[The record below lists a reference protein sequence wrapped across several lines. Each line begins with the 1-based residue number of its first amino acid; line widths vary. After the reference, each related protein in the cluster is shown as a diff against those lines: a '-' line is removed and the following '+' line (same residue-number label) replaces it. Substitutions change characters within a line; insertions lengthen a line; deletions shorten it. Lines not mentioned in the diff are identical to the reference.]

1 MRKLNI
7 LAVSLSAALILAG
20 CDGEESTTENIAVEV
35 PFALNDIPMPNDGY
49 GYDDDG
55 SISLPDE
62 PSSPQSYSTNEE
74 YEAYYQSFETSY
86 AAVDGWG
93 LCVEPIEIPLDSV
106 NSGQVPAID
115 SSSLEGNVLLLDSSG
130 NEIDGTKLTSD
141 GRQLTIQCG
150 AALQPGT
157 PYYLA
162 VTNGVKTTQG
172 TPLQPSSGFT
182 QLLNTDPSELDEH
195 EQWLQTTTQEAV
207 DLYHTTGNQ
216 HSLVYASKFTTQNS
230 YSVIDNVIKQTLADT
245 PEILWDEVKHD
256 PKGDPRNPP
265 AERHVVVSAHLKS
278 NNYLSLT
285 QENATKEKCKL
296 DIYDPVTSCPSMY
309 KWMTGANGEHLTQRY
324 FETTNEAEKIFL
336 HNDETTLVPVDFY
349 LPYIPGETDTVKEA
363 IKYITKASNPAV
375 LFIHGITG
383 SKDDARLIAKKYVT
397 EGQKYVFAAID
408 MPYHGMRT
416 VCDSSDYI
424 DDDPNSYCPG
434 GGKPISARADKSY
447 FINITSPL
455 ALRANLHQSVSD
467 FIGLRW
473 AMNFGVQNAD
483 REAHLVGVSLGGIM
497 SVMTTEAT
505 YGPNQTDPIR
515 GLKFDTSNF
524 VVPGQGLVNV
534 VLSSLTLSSEME
546 ESVKKSAD
554 VQRAIAETLIPNLCT
569 VETSNEECITQL
581 NAHSE
586 QLNDSIEMLE
596 DEIYNALIPI
606 LKHGVQQTI
615 DGSDPAGKVTR
626 QREAKQ
632 STLLIEAKGTCRG
645 TCEIGD
651 YMPDTVVPNSA
662 DNNTMTG
669 TEPLI
674 RALGLEPILDSEN
687 DPNGLRGVIR
697 ATVGGHGTFLF
708 PYEGPMDET
717 GLPSTSDL
725 DDVEASRQT
734 QQDAV
739 LEMIQTKGEDIT
751 LDATD
756 KENIIDINDFD
767 DVAHSEE
774 VN

>member
-7 LAVSLSAALILAG
+7 LAVSLSAAFILAG

-35 PFALNDIPMPNDGY
+35 PFTSNSIPMPNDGY
-49 GYDDDG
+49 GYDEDG
-55 SISLPDE
+55 SISLPNE
-62 PSSPQSYSTNEE
+62 PSSIQSYSTSEE
-74 YEAYYQSFETSY
+74 YEAYYQSFETSF

-278 NNYLSLT
+278 NNYLPLT
-285 QENATKEKCKL
+285 QENATEEKCKL
-296 DIYDPVTSCPSMY
+296 DIYDPVASCPSMY
-309 KWMTGANGEHLTQRY
+309 KWMTGTHGEHLTSEY
-324 FETTNEAEKIFL
+324 FTNTVVTEKITL
-336 HNDETTLVPVDFY
+336 QNDESTLIPVDFY
-349 LPYIPGETDTVKEA
+349 LPYIKGQTDTLATA
-363 IKYITKASNPAV
+363 IQYIRDTSNKAV
-375 LFIHGITG
+375 IFIHGITG
-383 SKDDARLIAKKYVT
+383 SKDDASLVAKKYVT
-397 EGQKYVFAAID
+397 GGKNFVFAAID
-408 MPYHGMRT
+408 MPYHGARI
-416 VCDSSDYI
+416 VCDSSNYSDETTLK
-424 DDDPNSYCPG
+424 YCDS
-434 GGKPISARADKSY
+434 GKPISARADKSY

-455 ALRANLHQSVSD
+455 ALRSNIHQSISD
-467 FIGLRW
+467 FIGLR
-473 AMNFGVQNAD
+473 ASLNFGDSQAD
-483 REAHLVGVSLGGIM
+483 RETHLIGVSLGGIM

-505 YGPNQTDPIR
+505 YGQYGYPIR
-515 GLKFDTSNF
+515 ELKLTTSNYA
-524 VVPGQGLVNV
+524 VPGQGLVN
-534 VLSSLTLSSEME
+534 LTMSSLTLGEEME
-546 ESVKKSAD
+546 ESIKKSSD

-569 VETSNEECITQL
+569 SETSNEECITQL
-581 NAHSE
+581 NSHSD
-586 QLNDSIEMLE
+586 QLQDSIEMLE
-596 DEIYNALIPI
+596 DEIYAALIPV
-606 LKHGVQQTI
+606 LKQGVQQTI
-615 DGSDPAGKVTR
+615 DGSDPATKISR
-626 QREAKQ
+626 QLNAHQ
-632 STLLIEAKGTCRG
+632 PTLLLEAVGDCG
-645 TCEIGD
+645 SECEIGE
-651 YMPDTVVPNSA
+651 YMPDTVVPNNA
-662 DNNTMTG
+662 DNNVMTG
-669 TEPLI
+669 TDPLI
-674 RALGLEPILDSEN
+674 SALGLDPILESTSN
-687 DPNGLRGVIR
+687 ANGIRGVIK

-708 PYEGPMDET
+708 PYEGPMDES
-717 GLPSTSDL
+717 GLPSTENL
-725 DDVEASRQT
+725 GDVESSRQT
-734 QQDAV
+734 QQEAV
-739 LEMIQTKGEDIT
+739 LEMIQTKGKDIT
-751 LDATD
+751 LNDD
-756 KENIIDINDFD
+756 DYINIVDSNDE
-767 DVAHSEE
+767 VEE
-774 VN
+774 

>member
-7 LAVSLSAALILAG
+7 LAVSLSAAFILAG

-115 SSSLEGNVLLLDSSG
+115 QSSLDGNVLLM
-130 NEIDGTKLTSD
+130 DGTGQLVETKLSSD
-141 GRQLTIQCG
+141 GRKIVIECG
-150 AALQPGT
+150 SALKPGT
-157 PYYLA
+157 QYHLA
-162 VTNGVKTTQG
+162 VSTGVKTTNG
-172 TPLQPSSGFT
+172 ISIQPSASFT
-182 QLLNTDPSELDEH
+182 NLLQSTPSNTD
-195 EQWLQTTTQEAV
+195 EQVLQGTTQEAI
-207 DLYHTTGNQ
+207 DAFEAHGHNTNFA
-216 HSLVYASKFTTQNS
+216 YASTFTTQNS
-230 YSVIDNVIKQTLADT
+230 YSVIDNIVTQTLVDNPSIEWKDASYTEKGKASGTD
-245 PEILWDEVKHD
+245 EERYVIL
-256 PKGDPRNPP
+256 
-265 AERHVVVSAHLKS
+265 SASLIT
-278 NNYLSLT
+278 NNYLPLT
-285 QENATKEKCKL
+285 QRNANEETCVL
-296 DIYDPVTSCPSMY
+296 DSYDPINKCPSMY
-309 KWMTGANGEHLTQRY
+309 KWIAGVKGEHLTQEY
-324 FETTNEAEKIFL
+324 FAENSSWPTKIKTYNDATT
-336 HNDETTLVPVDFY
+336 TVPVDFY
-349 LPYIPGETDTVKEA
+349 LPYIDGVTNGKGKA
-363 IKYITKASNPAV
+363 INYVRNSANPTV

-383 SKDDARLIAKKYVT
+383 SKEDAPLVAKKYVT
-397 EGQKYVFAAID
+397 LGQEYVFAAID

-455 ALRANLHQSVSD
+455 ALRSNLHQSVSD

-473 AMNFGVQNAD
+473 AMNFGDQNAD

-505 YGPNQTDPIR
+505 YAPNQTAPIR

-581 NAHSE
+581 NNHSD
-586 QLNDSIEMLE
+586 QLSDSIEMLE
-596 DEIYNALIPI
+596 DEIYDALIPV

-615 DGSDPAGKVTR
+615 DGADPAGKVTR
-626 QREAKQ
+626 QLKAQ
-632 STLLIEAKGTCRG
+632 QPTLLIEAKGACG
-645 TCEIGD
+645 STCEPGE

-662 DNNTMTG
+662 ENNLMTG
-669 TEPLI
+669 TDPLI
-674 RALGLEPILDSEN
+674 KALDLNDILDTSIERKI
-687 DPNGLRGVIR
+687 RGVIR
-697 ATVGGHGTFLF
+697 TAVGGHGTYLF
-708 PYEGPMDET
+708 AYEGPMDEAT
-717 GLPSTSDL
+717 GLPSTDPEYIPEVNKSK
-725 DDVEASRQT
+725 AT
-734 QQDAV
+734 QQDAIFQ
-739 LEMIQTKGEDIT
+739 MIKSKGQAI
-751 LDATD
+751 
-756 KENIIDINDFD
+756 IID
-767 DVAHSEE
+767 DVHDRDNIYDNQE
-774 VN
+774 VTQ

>member
-7 LAVSLSAALILAG
+7 LAVSLSAAFILAG

-35 PFALNDIPMPNDGY
+35 PFTSNSIPMPNDGY
-49 GYDDDG
+49 GYDEDG

-62 PSSPQSYSTNEE
+62 PSSIQSYSTNEE
-74 YEAYYQSFETSY
+74 YEAYYQSFETSF

-207 DLYHTTGNQ
+207 DIYNTTGNQ

-230 YSVIDNVIKQTLADT
+230 YSVIDNVIQQTLVDN
-245 PEILWDEVKHD
+245 PEILWDEVTHKK
-256 PKGDPRNPP
+256 KGISSDDQ
-265 AERHVVVSAHLKS
+265 ERHVIVSAHLKS
-278 NNYLSLT
+278 NNYLPLT
-285 QENATKEKCKL
+285 QDNATEEKCKL
-296 DIYDPVTSCPSMY
+296 DIYDPVASCPSMY
-309 KWMTGANGEHLTQRY
+309 KWMTGTHGEHLTSEY
-324 FETTNEAEKIFL
+324 FTNTVATEKITL
-336 HNDETTLVPVDFY
+336 QNDESTLIPVDFY
-349 LPYIPGETDTVKEA
+349 LPYIKGKTDTLATA
-363 IKYITKASNPAV
+363 IQYIRDTSNKAV
-375 LFIHGITG
+375 IFIHGITG
-383 SKDDARLIAKKYVT
+383 SKDDASLVAKKYVT
-397 EGQKYVFAAID
+397 GGKNFVFAAID
-408 MPYHGMRT
+408 MPYHGARI
-416 VCDSSDYI
+416 VCDSSNYSDETTLK
-424 DDDPNSYCPG
+424 YCDS
-434 GGKPISARADKSY
+434 GKPISARADKSY

-455 ALRANLHQSVSD
+455 ALRSNIHQSISD
-467 FIGLRW
+467 FIGLR
-473 AMNFGVQNAD
+473 ASLNFGDSQAD
-483 REAHLVGVSLGGIM
+483 RETHLIGVSLGGIM

-505 YGPNQTDPIR
+505 YGPNHTDPIR

-606 LKHGVQQTI
+606 LKQGVQQTI

-674 RALGLEPILDSEN
+674 RALGLEPILESEN

>member
-7 LAVSLSAALILAG
+7 LAVSLSAAFILAG

-35 PFALNDIPMPNDGY
+35 PFTSNSIPMPNDGY
-49 GYDDDG
+49 GYDEDG
-55 SISLPDE
+55 SISLPNE
-62 PSSPQSYSTNEE
+62 PSSIQSYSTSEE
-74 YEAYYQSFETSY
+74 YEAYYQSFETSF

-278 NNYLSLT
+278 NNYLPLT
-285 QENATKEKCKL
+285 QENATEEKCKL
-296 DIYDPVTSCPSMY
+296 DIYDPVASCPSMY
-309 KWMTGANGEHLTQRY
+309 KWMTGTHGEHLTSEY
-324 FETTNEAEKIFL
+324 FTNTVATEKITL
-336 HNDETTLVPVDFY
+336 QNDESTLIPVDFY
-349 LPYIPGETDTVKEA
+349 LPYIKGQTDTLATA
-363 IKYITKASNPAV
+363 IQYIRDTSNKAV
-375 LFIHGITG
+375 IFIHGITG
-383 SKDDARLIAKKYVT
+383 SKDDASLVAKKYVT
-397 EGQKYVFAAID
+397 GGKNFVFAAID
-408 MPYHGMRT
+408 MPYHGARI
-416 VCDSSDYI
+416 VCDSSNYSDETTLK
-424 DDDPNSYCPG
+424 YCDS
-434 GGKPISARADKSY
+434 GKPISARADKSY

-455 ALRANLHQSVSD
+455 ALRSNIHQSISD
-467 FIGLRW
+467 FIGLR
-473 AMNFGVQNAD
+473 ASLNFGDSQAD
-483 REAHLVGVSLGGIM
+483 RETHLIGVSLGGIM

-505 YGPNQTDPIR
+505 YGQYGYPIR
-515 GLKFDTSNF
+515 ELKLTTSNYA
-524 VVPGQGLVNV
+524 VPGQGLVN
-534 VLSSLTLSSEME
+534 LTMSSLTLGEEME
-546 ESVKKSAD
+546 ESIKKSSD

-569 VETSNEECITQL
+569 SETSNEECITQL
-581 NAHSE
+581 NSHSD
-586 QLNDSIEMLE
+586 QLQDSIEMLE
-596 DEIYNALIPI
+596 DEIYAALIPV
-606 LKHGVQQTI
+606 LKQGVQQTI
-615 DGSDPAGKVTR
+615 DGSDPATKISR
-626 QREAKQ
+626 QLNAHQ
-632 STLLIEAKGTCRG
+632 PTLLLEAVGDCG
-645 TCEIGD
+645 SECEIGE
-651 YMPDTVVPNSA
+651 YMPDTVVPNNA
-662 DNNTMTG
+662 DNNVMTG
-669 TEPLI
+669 TDPLI
-674 RALGLEPILDSEN
+674 SALGLDPILESTSN
-687 DPNGLRGVIR
+687 ANGIRGVIK

-708 PYEGPMDET
+708 PYEGPMDES
-717 GLPSTSDL
+717 GLPSTENL
-725 DDVEASRQT
+725 GDVESSRQT
-734 QQDAV
+734 QQEAV
-739 LEMIQTKGEDIT
+739 LEMIQTKGKDIT
-751 LDATD
+751 LNDD
-756 KENIIDINDFD
+756 DYINIVDSNDE
-767 DVAHSEE
+767 VEE
-774 VN
+774 